1 MKITKKNLCVIFMVL
16 VLTMMVGCGKKNKN
30 GLKDENVIGDIS
42 SNTLIINEDGSIRE
56 IACQD
61 FSSPE
66 YDISGLKDDIEKQ
79 VSEYCNEHS
88 KGAVSFLEYKEEAGV
103 VRVALDYK
111 SSADYNAFNGTDY
124 LVGDLIG
131 LDTSEAVKGVDG
143 SESTIGDVLQS
154 GYKAI
159 SVDGALNLT
168 ISGEILYYNSHVDL
182 SNGNVQTDGTGDAI
196 IIYK

>member
-1 MKITKKNLCVIFMVL
+1 MKLKKRYLCAVLMIFVL
-16 VLTMMVGCGKKNKN
+16 VMITGCGKKEQKV
-30 GLKDENVIGDIS
+30 ENVIGDICDNS
-42 SNTLIINEDGSIRE
+42 IIIQDDGSIRE

-66 YDISGLKDDIEKQ
+66 YDISGLKAEIENQ
-79 VSEYCNEHS
+79 VSDYCGKHS
-88 KGAVSFLEYKEEAGV
+88 NNAVKFLEYKEETGF

-111 SSADYNAFNGTDY
+111 SIEDYNSFNGTSY
-124 LVGDLIG
+124 IVGDMIG
-131 LDTSEAVKGVDG
+131 LDSAAPIKGVDG
-143 SESTIGDVLQS
+143 IETTIGDVLQN

-168 ISGEILYYNSHVDL
+168 INGEVLYYNSHVTL
-182 SNGNVQTDGTGDAI
+182 ISGNNVQTDGTGDAI